1 LLETLRELKNLGNSV
16 IVVEHDEETIT
27 QADHVIDIG
36 PAAGPLGG
44 KIIAQGTVDEIK
56 MNEASAKDIL
66 AALPNPPSYSAIR
79 ATVNKLEKKGYLAH
93 RAQELKYIYFPTVDH
108 KQARISAIQR
118 LLKIFFDGSTSQAVT
133 AMLDLNMSEISA
145 EDLEELDAMIDRA
158 RIQKTRTT
166 DLRNTKIGNE
176 KSQMDKA

>member
-1 LLETLRELKNLGNSV
+1 MVLFLKHGVEKTAPVAGNYPVEQSAMPNSSQLSRRERQIMDL
-16 IVVEHDEETIT
+16 IYE
-27 QADHVIDIG
+27 
-36 PAAGPLGG
+36 
-44 KIIAQGTVDEIK
+44 